1 MNLPPAGRSTE
12 DLLAEIARLK
22 EHDLPVRG
30 GQVTAYVYDTGRA
43 AVHDAATR
51 AYLEMLEVNCLDPTA
66 FPSVI
71 AMERQ
76 VVGAVSDLL
85 GGGHGIFTSG
95 GTESIMLAVKAARDF
110 AAAQDRATADST
122 TMDSTTMDSTTMDST
137 TMDRATADGATADGA
152 TADGATADGA
162 ARRLAPGER
171 PNLVLPVTAH
181 PAFHKAAHYLGVE
194 VKPVP
199 VDLETYKVRPGDV
212 AAAID
217 ERTILVVV
225 SAPSYPQGVIDPVEE
240 VAALA
245 ARAGVPCHV
254 DACVGGW
261 LLPWLREAGAP
272 VPPFD
277 LSVPGVTSLSCDLH
291 KFGYAP
297 KGASVLLFADP
308 AMRRKAYF
316 ASADWPGYTIIN
328 ATVQSSRSAGPLGG
342 AWATLQALGREG
354 YLELGRATW
363 EATRRLRDGLAEIPG
378 LRVLGE
384 PESSLVAFTGED
396 VDVFVL
402 ADEARSRGWFLQ
414 PQLSYAGIPANLH
427 VTVTGVT
434 LAGVDAMLKVIA
446 ESARAARERGPVVLP
461 DGLVELVAGLD
472 LEAIDDAAFAEL
484 SASVGV
490 DLRPGSGQPEMAM
503 VNAVLDALP
512 PASREAVLVRFLSV
526 IYGG

>member
-1 MNLPPAGRSTE
+1 MNLPPAGRTTE
-12 DLLAEIARLK
+12 DLLAEVARLK

-43 AVHDAATR
+43 EVNDAATR

-66 FPSVI
+66 FPSVVE
-71 AMERQ
+71 MERQ
-76 VVGAVSDLL
+76 VVGAVADLL

-95 GTESIMLAVKAARDF
+95 GTESIMLAVKAARD
-110 AAAQDRATADST
+110 
-122 TMDSTTMDSTTMDST
+122 
-137 TMDRATADGATADGA
+137 
-152 TADGATADGA
+152 
-162 ARRLAPGER
+162 LAGRDR

-194 VKPVP
+194 VVAMP
-199 VDLETYKVRPGDV
+199 VDLSTYKVRARDV
-212 AAAID
+212 AAAIGPD
-217 ERTILVVV
+217 TVLVVA
-225 SAPSYPQGVIDPVEE
+225 SAPSYPQGVIDPIEE
-240 VAALA
+240 VAAVA
-245 ARAGVPCHV
+245 SAAGVPFHV

-261 LLPWLREAGAP
+261 LLPWLREAGAT

-277 LSVPGVTSLSCDLH
+277 LSVPGVTSISCDLH

-308 AMRRKAYF
+308 AMRRRAYF
-316 ASADWPGYTIIN
+316 ASAAWPGYTIIN

-342 AWATLQALGREG
+342 AWATLQALGRQG
-354 YLELGRATW
+354 YAELGRATL
-363 EATRRLRDGLAEIPG
+363 EATTRLRAGLADIPG

-384 PESSLVAFTGED
+384 PESSLVAFAGD
-396 VDVFVL
+396 GVDVFVL
-402 ADEARSRGWFLQ
+402 ADEARARGWFLQ

-427 VTVTGVT
+427 ITVTGVT
-434 LAGVDAMLKVIA
+434 LAGVEAMLKVIA
-446 ESARAARERGPVVLP
+446 ESAEAARERGPVVLP
-461 DGLVELVAGLD
+461 EGLVELVAGLD
-472 LEAIDDAAFAEL
+472 LDAIDDASFAEL

-490 DLRPGSGQPEMAM
+490 DLRPGAGQPEMAM

-526 IYGG
+526 IYGS